1 MATDWA
7 KKRRELI
14 SKLPTLLD
22 ILDRYTIGEE
32 WWALEK
38 GTLAELMMPHHDQD
52 GMFDAM
58 EMPSGFV
65 KLFPIGLCWNC
76 YYRGQSCYYPDS
88 KPSLWRK
95 GTRKKKGMQP
105 EDQFV
110 ERLKLCELKLMIED
124 YPLTQIFKNGI
135 YYKSRSGKMV
145 LLPLDVDAEALAQH
159 YGIKTEL
166 TDLTVNLWVAAFFA
180 ATEYHWETD
189 TYTVITDTKKHEYG
203 VFYHYFDPSVRL
215 PGDDREPVLRAVG
228 MQPFGRPGNQAGYVL
243 KMSPNENMNRK
254 KGFEKIKFR
263 HVAEI
268 NKLIFNY
275 SNCSR
280 HFFPD
285 EPFKK
290 KLLALRNEEHRFS
303 KTALEMARMQYLQ
316 NYTDAQIESFM
327 KLKDIRIEERPLY
340 LFSEKE
346 KKQAIK
352 YWKEHEREYLDKILI
367 REVFTGT
374 ITVEKNV
381 QKWKVK

>member
-7 KKRRELI
+7 KKREELI

-38 GTLAELMMPHHDQD
+38 GTFAEDLMPHHDQD
-52 GMFDAM
+52 GLFDAIM
-58 EMPSGFV
+58 MPSGYV

-76 YYRGQSCYYPDS
+76 YYRGQSSYYPNS

-105 EDQFV
+105 AGQFV

-124 YPLTQIFKNGI
+124 YPLTHIFRKGI
-135 YYKSRSGKMV
+135 YYKRRTGEMMLV
-145 LLPLDVDAEALAQH
+145 PLDVDAEALAQH

-166 TDLTVNLWVAAFFA
+166 TDLTVDLWVAAFFA

-189 TYTVITDTKKHEYG
+189 TYTAITDTKKHEYG
-203 VFYHYFDPSVRL
+203 VFYHYYDPSVPL
-215 PGDDREPVLRAVG
+215 PGDKRGPALRAVG

-243 KMSPNENMNRK
+243 KMKPNENMNRMA
-254 KGFEKIKFR
+254 GFEKIKFR

-268 NKLIFNY
+268 NKLIYNY

-280 HFFPD
+280 NFFP
-285 EPFKK
+285 EELFQKR
-290 KLLALRNEEHRFS
+290 LLTLRNEEHRFS
-303 KTALEMARMQYLQ
+303 KVALEMAREQYLKD
-316 NYTDAQIESFM
+316 YTDAQIEKF
-327 KLKDIRIEERPLY
+327 IEEKKISLEDKPLY

-346 KKQAIK
+346 KKQAVK
-352 YWKEHEREYLDKILI
+352 YWKEHEREYLDKIII
-367 REVFTGT
+367 REVYTGP
-374 ITVEKNV
+374 IEIVE
-381 QKWKVK
+381 

>member
-7 KKRRELI
+7 KKREELI

-38 GTLAELMMPHHDQD
+38 GTFAEDLMPHHDQD
-52 GMFDAM
+52 GLFDAIM
-58 EMPSGFV
+58 MPSGYV

-76 YYRGQSCYYPDS
+76 YYRGQSSYYPNS

-105 EDQFV
+105 AGQFV

-124 YPLTQIFKNGI
+124 YPLTHIFRKGI
-135 YYKSRSGKMV
+135 YYKRRTGEMMLV
-145 LLPLDVDAEALAQH
+145 PLDVDAEALAQH

-166 TDLTVNLWVAAFFA
+166 TDLTVDLWVAAFFA

-189 TYTVITDTKKHEYG
+189 TYTAITDTKKHEYG
-203 VFYHYFDPSVRL
+203 VFYHYYDPSVPL
-215 PGDDREPVLRAVG
+215 PGDKREPALRAVG

-243 KMSPNENMNRK
+243 KMKPNENMNRMA
-254 KGFEKIKFR
+254 GFEKIKFR

-268 NKLIFNY
+268 NKLIYNY

-280 HFFPD
+280 NFFP
-285 EPFKK
+285 EELFQKR
-290 KLLALRNEEHRFS
+290 LLTLRNEEHRFS
-303 KTALEMARMQYLQ
+303 KVALEMAREQYLKD
-316 NYTDAQIESFM
+316 YTDAQIEKF
-327 KLKDIRIEERPLY
+327 IEEKKISLEDKPLY

-346 KKQAIK
+346 KKQAVK
-352 YWKEHEREYLDKILI
+352 YWKEHEREYLDKIII
-367 REVFTGT
+367 REVYTGP
-374 ITVEKNV
+374 IEIVE
-381 QKWKVK
+381 

>member
-7 KKRRELI
+7 KKREELI

-32 WWALEK
+32 WWALKK
-38 GTLAELMMPHHDQD
+38 GTFAEDLMPHHDQD
-52 GMFDAM
+52 GLFDAIM
-58 EMPSGFV
+58 MPSGYV

-76 YYRGQSCYYPDS
+76 YYRGQSSYYPNS

-105 EDQFV
+105 AGQFV

-124 YPLTQIFKNGI
+124 YPLTHIFRKGI
-135 YYKSRSGKMV
+135 YYKRRTGEMMLV
-145 LLPLDVDAEALAQH
+145 PLDVDAEALAQH

-166 TDLTVNLWVAAFFA
+166 TDLTVDLWVAAFFA

-189 TYTVITDTKKHEYG
+189 TYTAITDTKKHEYG
-203 VFYHYFDPSVRL
+203 VFYHYYDPSVPL
-215 PGDDREPVLRAVG
+215 PGDKREPALRAVG

-243 KMSPNENMNRK
+243 KMKPNENMNRMA
-254 KGFEKIKFR
+254 GFEKIKFR

-268 NKLIFNY
+268 NKLIYNY

-280 HFFPD
+280 NFFP
-285 EPFKK
+285 EELFQKR
-290 KLLALRNEEHRFS
+290 LLTLRNEEHRFS
-303 KTALEMARMQYLQ
+303 KVALEMAREQYLKD
-316 NYTDAQIESFM
+316 YTDAQIEKF
-327 KLKDIRIEERPLY
+327 IEEKKISLEDKPLY

-346 KKQAIK
+346 KKQAVK
-352 YWKEHEREYLDKILI
+352 YWKEHEREYLDKIII
-367 REVFTGT
+367 REVYTGP
-374 ITVEKNV
+374 IEIVE
-381 QKWKVK
+381 